1 MLTDM
6 NIAMANCSPFVQ
18 VESSLSPAAALPA
31 PRSELSAVR
40 AEPVTP
46 AAERA
51 DQPAFPPLTT
61 QVASLFQSAV
71 AFVGDGLAIVDDAE
85 FRRRLDV
92 CRSCDRRAGKRC
104 TACGCWIGLKA
115 RGRAFTCPLGLW
127 Q

>member
-1 MLTDM
+1 MQMRHPEGKTNMASMRTRTAVASQAAAKAMLTDM

-61 QVASLFQSAV
+61 QVASLFQEE
-71 AFVGDGLAIVDDAE
+71 G
-85 FRRRLDV
+85 
-92 CRSCDRRAGKRC
+92 
-104 TACGCWIGLKA
+104 
-115 RGRAFTCPLGLW
+115 GRALVSDPY
-127 Q
+127 